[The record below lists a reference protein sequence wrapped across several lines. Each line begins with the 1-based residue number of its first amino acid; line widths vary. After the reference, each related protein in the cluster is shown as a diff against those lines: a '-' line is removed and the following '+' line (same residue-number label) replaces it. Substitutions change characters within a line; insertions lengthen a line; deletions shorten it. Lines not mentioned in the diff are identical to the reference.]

1 MSQKNEKRIHILSPN
16 EIRELYERPVFNQA
30 DREDYFSLDA
40 HMQKIVAGLEKL
52 ETRIYFILL
61 AGYFRAKPVIPKF
74 TLDDVMGDAEYIRK
88 TYFPDKKPALGRLP
102 KSTRSKLVGK
112 MLETLGSARLS
123 KTHQTDLIAR
133 MKDVATICTDPRYI
147 FDEGLAFLGQQR
159 IALPGYTSLQNL
171 VTEVLVREQQ
181 RIEAILSRQISEATH
196 QKLNKIL
203 TTKGVLNSLS
213 AYKGSARDFSP
224 SEIDREL
231 ETHKTIKEIYPELKS
246 LVSSLGLSQG
256 NMAYYAS
263 IVRYTS
269 VYKIRR
275 YPHWQGLLY
284 LACYL
289 YFRYRETNDKLVT
302 SFCYLVRKYREAAKA
317 HAQQKVAEELE
328 TVREKL
334 KYAGNILRYFVDEAI
349 SDNLTFGEVRKQA
362 FSLVSKEELDAISKH
377 LNKSDFDL
385 AGYRWEYI
393 DKQSRKVANT
403 LRKLFIAIDVECD
416 ANQVILSEQLEHSRA
431 ELAEKR
437 KLTTFNQSFIKKSE
451 RPCLI
456 DDGELHTKRFEFYL
470 YYRISK
476 HLDSGKAYITESVK
490 NKRLEDD
497 LIPVRDWENDKE
509 SIIAKTG
516 LQRLLTPVTQTLD
529 ELEGL
534 LNERMI
540 HVAGTIAS
548 DTNEFVKL
556 QPRSNQ
562 LAWTLANRRWRD
574 DIDNPVYSQI
584 KHMGIIEIMNYV
596 NRKTGFLG
604 AFEGI
609 ATRKRNTKA
618 EEDDLIACIFG
629 NGSNYGLHRIAA
641 ISDRSVGILRGVNDA
656 FVRPETI
663 SAANDLISTGI
674 ASLPV
679 FKYYTINESSPFG
692 SIDGQKF
699 ACRIN
704 TFKARYSAKYFR
716 KGKGVSAMTLVSNH
730 VPINTAVISP
740 NEYEGH
746 FAFDL
751 LYNNRSDIQPK
762 SLATDTHGI
771 NNVNF
776 AILNMFGYQFSP
788 RYAQFKRAFSEQFE
802 VVGGDNVE
810 IRLKKPINR
819 KLIEQ
824 EWDQIQHIACS
835 LSRKASQ
842 QSTLIRK
849 LSNNKRNSKTL
860 SALHEYDRLIKCLYL
875 LDYVDNKTLRHFVHQ
890 ALNRGEAYHQLRR
903 AIASVNGNLFRGG
916 NDYQI
921 DQWNDCARL
930 IANCI
935 IYYNSALLS
944 ALIEKFQKDGNQ
956 RVVDMIASFSPVAWS
971 HIQLAGNYVFG
982 NSDGLLNLYSML
994 ESVDP
999 LANYESEDQELEA

>member
-1 MSQKNEKRIHILSPN
+1 MSQKNDKRIHILSPN
-16 EIRELYERPVFNQA
+16 EVRELYERPVFNQA
-30 DREDYFSLDA
+30 DREDYFSLDT

-52 ETRIYFILL
+52 ETRLYFILL
-61 AGYFRAKPVIPKF
+61 VGYFRARPVISKF
-74 TLDDVMGDAEYIRK
+74 TLDDVAGDAEYIRK
-88 TYFPDKKPALGRLP
+88 TYFPDENTDLGQLP

-112 MLETLGSARLS
+112 MLDTLGFVRLS
-123 KTHQTDLIAR
+123 KAHQENLIAR

-159 IALPGYTSLQNL
+159 IALPGYTSLQSL
-171 VTEVLVREQQ
+171 VTEALMGEQQ
-181 RIEAILSRQISEATH
+181 RIEAVLSQQMSETTKH
-196 QKLNKIL
+196 KLNKIL

-213 AYKGSARDFSP
+213 VYKGSARDFSP
-224 SEIDREL
+224 SELNREL
-231 ETHKTIKEIYPELKS
+231 ETHQTIKDIYPELKS
-246 LVSSLGLSQG
+246 LISSLRLSQG

-263 IVRYTS
+263 IVRHTS
-269 VYKIRR
+269 VYKVRR

-302 SFCYLVRKYREAAKA
+302 SFCYLVRKYREASKA
-317 HAQQKVAEELE
+317 HAQQKVGEELE
-328 TVREKL
+328 AVREKL
-334 KYAGNILRYFVDEAI
+334 KFAGNILHYFVDENV

-362 FSLVSKEELDAISKH
+362 FSLVSKEELGAISKH

-403 LRKLFIAIDVECD
+403 LRKLFIAIDVECN
-416 ANQVILSEQLEHSRA
+416 ANQVILSEQLEHSRT

-451 RPCLI
+451 RSYLI

-476 HLDSGKAYITESVK
+476 HLDSGKAYITESEK

-534 LNERMI
+534 LNERMTQ
-540 HVAGTIAS
+540 VGETIAS

-574 DIDNPVYSQI
+574 DIDNPIYSQI

-596 NRKTGFLG
+596 NRKTGFLD

-609 ATRKRNTKA
+609 STRKRNTKA
-618 EEDDLIACIFG
+618 EEDDLIACVFG
-629 NGSNYGLHRIAA
+629 NGTNYGLHRIAA
-641 ISDRSVGILRGVNDA
+641 ISDRSVGVLRGVNDA

-663 SAANDLISTGI
+663 RAANDLISNGI
-674 ASLPV
+674 ANLPV
-679 FKYYTINESSPFG
+679 FKYYTINESAPFG
-692 SIDGQKF
+692 SIDGQKY

-704 TFKARYSAKYFR
+704 TFKARFSAKYFR

-730 VPINTAVISP
+730 VPINTTVISP

-751 LYNNRSDIQPK
+751 LYNNNSDIQPK

-776 AILNMFGYQFSP
+776 AILDMFGYQFSP
-788 RYAQFKRAFSEQFE
+788 RYARFKRAFNEQFE
-802 VVGGDNVE
+802 VVSGKGVE

-824 EWDQIQHIACS
+824 EWDQIQHIVCS
-835 LSRKASQ
+835 LSRKATQ
-842 QSTLIRK
+842 QSTVIRK
-849 LSNNKRNSKTL
+849 LSSNKRNSRTL
-860 SALHEYDRLIKCLYL
+860 SALHEYDRLIKCLYM
-875 LDYVDNKTLRHFVHQ
+875 LDYVDNKTLRQFVQQ
-890 ALNRGEAYHQLRR
+890 ALNRGEAYHQLRK
-903 AIASVNGNLFRGG
+903 AIASVNGNMFRGG

-930 IANCI
+930 IANSI

-956 RVVDMIASFSPVAWS
+956 RVVDMIARFSPVAWS

-982 NSDGLLNLYSML
+982 NRDGLLNLYSML

-999 LANYESEDQELEA
+999 LANYEPENQELAA